1 MAEHSPGQATLRPAA
16 TGTPATMSPV
26 KRAVPLLGLL
36 AAFAVG
42 LNLRPAITSVAAIL
56 QELTETAGLSPAD
69 VVLLSSLPVAA
80 FGLSAPLV
88 PMLARRFGTEMVLL
102 ASMLLLAGSLGLRAM
117 VPGLLLLC
125 TFTAGAAIMGGSI
138 LMPQYLKE
146 LRASP
151 RAVGIAT
158 TTFGVGAAAGASLT
172 RPVVGAAGGNLSAGL
187 GIWALLA
194 IAAAVL
200 VWVRAARSR
209 GGAAIRERGTGTP
222 EPVTAGAR
230 PAAMAFGHEGR
241 RTAALIGAVF
251 GFQAILYFAVS
262 SWLPSIQDEAGIDR
276 GTAANM
282 LAWFS
287 AVGFISTLL
296 TPMLMAHVRLLRIAA
311 ALIGASVAFGF
322 GWLAIGGAA
331 GSFGAITLL
340 GFSQSAAFGLSM
352 ALIVAKTANGAT
364 AGKLSA
370 ISQGAGYVAASLG
383 SALIGGLRTWTG
395 SWTAS
400 LALMSVLALVMGV
413 VAVLAVGRNVISG
426 TVRDD

>member
-1 MAEHSPGQATLRPAA
+1 M
-16 TGTPATMSPV
+16 

-56 QELTETAGLSPAD
+56 QELTATAGLAPAD

-80 FGLSAPLV
+80 FGLSAPLI
-88 PMLARRFGTEMVLL
+88 PLLTRRLGTELVLL
-102 ASMLLLAGSLGLRAM
+102 ASMLLLAGSLGMRAL

-125 TFTAGAAIMGGSI
+125 TFTAGVAIMGGSI

-172 RPVVGAAGGNLSAGL
+172 RPVVAAAGGNLSAGL
-187 GIWALLA
+187 GIWTVLA

-200 VWVRAARSR
+200 VWVRAASA
-209 GGAAIRERGTGTP
+209 GGAVPVREPGGGLP
-222 EPVTAGAR
+222 A
-230 PAAMAFGHEGR
+230 PAAAAARGAARVFGPEGR

-251 GFQAILYFAVS
+251 GLQAILYFAVS
-262 SWLPSIQDEAGIDR
+262 SWLPTIQDEAGIDR

-296 TPMLMAHVRLLRIAA
+296 TPMLMAHLRLLRLAA
-311 ALIGASVAFGF
+311 ALIGACVAFGF
-322 GWLAIGGAA
+322 GWLALGGAA

-352 ALIVAKTANGAT
+352 ALIVAKTANGAI

-370 ISQGAGYVAASLG
+370 VSQGFGYVAAALG

-395 SWTAS
+395 SWNAS
-400 LALMSVLALVMGV
+400 LALMSLLALAMGV
-413 VAVLAVGRNVISG
+413 VAVLAVGREAISG
-426 TVRDD
+426 AEHGREE

>member
-1 MAEHSPGQATLRPAA
+1 MKH
-16 TGTPATMSPV
+16 
-26 KRAVPLLGLL
+26 AVPLLGLL

-56 QELTETAGLSPAD
+56 QELTETAGLSAAD

-117 VPGLLLLC
+117 VPGLLLVC

-151 RAVGIAT
+151 RAIGIAT

-172 RPVVGAAGGNLSAGL
+172 RPVVAAADGNLFVGL

-194 IAAAVL
+194 VAAAAL
-200 VWVRAARSR
+200 VWVRAAQSR
-209 GGAAIRERGTGTP
+209 QATPPATTPGAPSASLGS
-222 EPVTAGAR
+222 AR
-230 PAAMAFGHEGR
+230 PVARPFGPEGR

-251 GFQAILYFAVS
+251 GLQAILYFAVS

-296 TPMLMAHVRLLRIAA
+296 TPMLMAHQRLLRIVAA
-311 ALIGASVAFGF
+311 FIGASVAFGF
-322 GWLAIGGAA
+322 GWLALGGAA

-352 ALIVAKTANGAT
+352 ALIVSKTASGAI

-370 ISQGAGYVAASLG
+370 LSQGAGYVAASLG

-395 SWTAS
+395 SWNTS
-400 LALMSVLALVMGV
+400 LALMSALALVMGV
-413 VAVLAVGRNVISG
+413 VAVVAVGRNVISG
-426 TVRDD
+426 VEVDAKD